1 MATCSLHLDT
11 GVATHPAE
19 STPPGHRSPAHTR
32 PRSAPGALC
41 PVFEELRPLPPLHR
55 GCLAQ
60 LTMRG
65 GCGPFCGFL
74 FLRCFV
80 KLLGRTGHKDKHAVT
95 LGEHTEKTP
104 GEKNSRNTTAR
115 RTRATPGP
123 GHGHA
128 VPGASP
134 SAALQWASRPF
145 LGITR
150 QAGLGASVTWTP

>member
-11 GVATHPAE
+11 SVATHTPQ
-19 STPPGHRSPAHTR
+19 SPHPPGHGSPAHTQ
-32 PRSAPGALC
+32 PRSVLGSLC

-65 GCGPFCGFL
+65 ACGPFCGFL

-95 LGEHTEKTP
+95 LGEHREKTP
-104 GEKNSRNTTAR
+104 GEKNSGNTTPK
-115 RTRATPGP
+115 RTWATPRLS
-123 GHGHA
+123 HGHA

-134 SAALQWASRPF
+134 SAALQWTSQAASW
-145 LGITR
+145 
-150 QAGLGASVTWTP
+150 AST